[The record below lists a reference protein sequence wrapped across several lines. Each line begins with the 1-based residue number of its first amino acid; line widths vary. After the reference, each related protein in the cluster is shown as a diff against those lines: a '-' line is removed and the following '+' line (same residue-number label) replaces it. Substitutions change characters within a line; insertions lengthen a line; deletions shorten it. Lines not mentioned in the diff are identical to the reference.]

1 MQYIQV
7 DKLKGN
13 EILAVPILATS
24 DIVLM
29 HADCVLEKIY
39 ISKLKELQIKYVYIK
54 NDVELEN
61 AEKTV
66 YNIEETKEKSL
77 ELVKNV
83 LEHHIYKHN
92 QDLIKVGDAAEKIL
106 ESVISEPEIINNI
119 NEIRNIS
126 TDMYSHSINVCSL
139 STIMA
144 FSLKM
149 NEKQVRNVA
158 IGAILHDI
166 GLRYISVPYNNID
179 ILDMNI
185 KDTLEYKKHTIYG
198 YSAVEE
204 ADWLSD
210 TSKEIILLHHERED
224 GSGYPFQK
232 KSENIKPEVKLVS
245 ICDKFDSLISGIGS
259 KKIKIYQA
267 IEYIRVFSGH
277 LYDTTIA
284 EKLMGLIALYPVG
297 MQVIT
302 NEGEVGVVVKQ
313 NDFITDRPIIRMLAY
328 PDGSEYREE
337 INKDLM
343 KILTLFIV
351 DTIE

>member
-7 DKLKGN
+7 DNLNGN
-13 EILAVPILATS
+13 EILAVPVLASS

-29 HADCVLEKIY
+29 HANTVLEKIY
-39 ISKLKELQIKYVYIK
+39 INKLKELQIKYVYIK
-54 NDVELEN
+54 NDDKFEE

-66 YNIEETKEKSL
+66 YKIDETKEKSL

-92 QDLIKVGDAAEKIL
+92 QDLIKVGAAAEKIL
-106 ESVISEPEIINNI
+106 ESVISEPEVINNI

-126 TDMYSHSINVCSL
+126 TDMYSHLINVCSL

-144 FSLKM
+144 ISLKM

-166 GLRYISVPYNNID
+166 GLRYICVPYNNID
-179 ILDMNI
+179 IIDMNI

-198 YSAVEE
+198 YSAVQE

-232 KSENIKPEVKLVS
+232 KLDSIKPEIKLVS
-245 ICDKFDSLISGIGS
+245 LCDKFDSLISGIGN
-259 KKIKIYQA
+259 KKMKIYQA
-267 IEYIRVFSGH
+267 IEYIKISAGY
-277 LYDTTIA
+277 LYDSTIT
-284 EKLMGLIALYPVG
+284 ERLIESVALYPVG

-313 NDFITDRPIIRMLAY
+313 NKFITDRPIIRMLAHS
-328 PDGSEYREE
+328 DGSEYQEE